1 MAKAAKKKVP
11 SKKKSGSGASKKPA
25 KAHAKTKAKPEK
37 KLVAKAKKAAVE
49 IAKKLAA
56 KAVKPSKKAAPEKK
70 PAKSATPAKPIKEA
84 KSASAPAKPVQ
95 LGPIVPGRLGQKRGC
110 LKCGVKFY
118 DFERNPITCPKC
130 FSEFDPEDFEP
141 KISLK
146 SDSKKS
152 RPVEKEEEPETEVVV
167 SDSSE
172 FESLED
178 LNDDDSAMVGIGPDK
193 DSDESFD

>member
-11 SKKKSGSGASKKPA
+11 SKKKSGSSASKAPA
-25 KAHAKTKAKPEK
+25 KVHAKTKAKPEK
-37 KLVAKAKKAAVE
+37 KLVAKAKKAVE

-56 KAVKPSKKAAPEKK
+56 KAVKPPKKAAPEKK
-70 PAKSATPAKPIKEA
+70 PAKSAASAKPVKEA
-84 KSASAPAKPVQ
+84 KTSAAPVKPAQ

-130 FSEFDPEDFEP
+130 FSEFEPEDFEP

>member
-1 MAKAAKKKVP
+1 M
-11 SKKKSGSGASKKPA
+11 
-25 KAHAKTKAKPEK
+25 
-37 KLVAKAKKAAVE
+37 
-49 IAKKLAA
+49 LA
-56 KAVKPSKKAAPEKK
+56 
-70 PAKSATPAKPIKEA
+70 
-84 KSASAPAKPVQ
+84 
-95 LGPIVPGRLGQKRGC
+95 LGNVIG
-110 LKCGVKFY
+110 
-118 DFERNPITCPKC
+118 
-130 FSEFDPEDFEP
+130 P

-152 RPVEKEEEPETEVVV
+152 RPVEKEEEAETEVVV